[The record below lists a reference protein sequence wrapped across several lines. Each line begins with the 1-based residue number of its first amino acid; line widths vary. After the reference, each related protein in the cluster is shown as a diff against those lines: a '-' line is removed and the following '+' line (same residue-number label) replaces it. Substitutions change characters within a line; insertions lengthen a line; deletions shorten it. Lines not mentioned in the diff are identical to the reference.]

1 MAIVSSVFT
10 GGVQSPELGQLLE
23 STFIKNV
30 LPDRDYRELG
40 IDLRTGINWKLE
52 LGTINSRRGLLK
64 VDTGCSPTYTSTGSA
79 IASRSIQVTKLQVRD
94 EQCANAFYE
103 SMYEKA
109 LGKGINIK
117 NLVGTELEAVVFA
130 IIADNLRLDNLQL
143 AFFGDTDSTVDVLS
157 PFNGFF
163 KLFED
168 ELPAAQKLTI
178 GSLSTVGNAIAA
190 MRAVYD
196 ARTNYSASLRPDE
209 MRFMITRSVWDKF
222 VRDTTTNSSTYSN
235 SLALERLFFDPMGNA
250 YFAGIPIIVLP
261 DWDVTIANLLT
272 VSGVPT
278 DPDRIL
284 LVSVNNLIVGTD
296 VEGDDNRLFMTFDE
310 RTDSNLI
317 KANYKLGVQFKY
329 PEHIVYSR

>member
-10 GGVQSPELGQLLE
+10 GGVQSPEIGQLLE

-30 LPDRDYRELG
+30 LPMRDYQELG

-52 LGTINSRRGLLK
+52 LGTISSRRGLLK
-64 VDTGCSPTYTSTGSA
+64 TDTGCSPTYTSTGAA
-79 IASRSIQVTKLQVRD
+79 IADRSITLTKLMVRD
-94 EQCANAFYE
+94 EQCANAFYN

-109 LGKGINIK
+109 LGKGIQIK

-143 AFFGDTDSTVDVLS
+143 AFFGDTAASSDQLT
-157 PFNGFF
+157 PFDGFF
-163 KLFED
+163 KLFTAQ
-168 ELPAAQKLTI
+168 LPAAQLLTT
-178 GSLSTVGNAIAA
+178 GSLSATGSAITAI
-190 MRAVYD
+190 RAVYN
-196 ARTNYSASLRPDE
+196 ARSNYAAALRPDE
-209 MRFMITRSVWDKF
+209 MRILMTRSVWDAY
-222 VRDTTTNSSTYSN
+222 VRDTTTNASTYNN
-235 SLALERLFFDPMGNA
+235 SVALERLFTDPNGNA

-278 DPDRIL
+278 NPDRIL
-284 LVSVNNLIVGTD
+284 LTSVNNLVVGTD
-296 VEGDDNRLFMTFDE
+296 VEGDDNRLTMDFDP

-329 PEHIVYSR
+329 PEYIVYSR